1 MRMRVTFYISLLL
14 FIFASINIL
23 PQAPVIT
30 KQPKTQG
37 VIEGDSATFFI
48 EVTGDTLTY
57 QWYKDGAAISGA
69 TDSMYTT
76 PATVLADDSSL
87 FSVKVTNSHGSDSSK
102 AVALYV
108 TASGARVTGGELV
121 LYNFN
126 EGSGNTINDVS
137 GVGDPYNLTINKPS
151 GVEWTDHG
159 LLVIDSALIK
169 STSNDLKI
177 TNTVKQ
183 TNEIT
188 VEFWLRSI
196 SIENNIVFALTL
208 GSADANF
215 FVETYVPFGYNW
227 AVRTTTTDNH
237 AFPGTL
243 DTTGVNT
250 NLVHLVLTRSSDGVS
265 KIYRDGIEVASKN
278 IGGDCSNWS
287 SITYLSLASFLGGEK
302 PWKGIFYLAAVYG
315 RALDSAEV
323 VHNFIRGTGVDDPL
337 IVEQPQDKKILVG
350 YDVTFS
356 SKAVGHSPISYQ
368 WQKNGTDISGAT
380 DSLYTISKVNFADS
394 GNVYRVIATN
404 TSGSDTSNNAV
415 LSVIGVSADCP
426 DGIIHY
432 YHLSETTSPYKDT
445 VGFSDGTSSTPPTPV
460 QGIVG
465 TAQSFSNQ
473 KINIPDDRSFD
484 WKSNESFSIEFWIK
498 TNSTPSDAEVVVG
511 RRYSSSANNIWWIGL
526 NSNAK
531 VVFQLTDSGGSGVTI
546 GDKGSALSDN
556 AWHLIAAVRDNDNG
570 KNYLYVDGVKID
582 SAVQSY
588 SAGFEGTNDVS
599 LGYIN
604 FTPYYYYSGLLDEV
618 AFYSVALTEA
628 VIQNQYNKGLKGLG
642 YCELVIS
649 APSDLK
655 AIKDTQDTTNVKLS
669 WSDNS
674 SNELGFV
681 IQRKLGDSASVAAY
695 SNIDTVAANV
705 TSYVDTT
712 TTDTTKY
719 TYRLYAYNAD
729 TVSAFSNIAT
739 IVTVLPVELTSFTA
753 NVVDGKVVIS
763 WGTATEINNAGFSIE
778 RSNDNKK
785 FTEIAFVKGKG
796 TSTDKSIYNYTDKSA
811 LSGKYYYRLKQVDFD
826 GTYQYYKSIEI
837 DLGLPKNYSLEQN
850 YPNPFNPS
858 TTIRFALTTSA
869 KVNIKLY
876 NTLGQEVATILNGE
890 LNAGIHETIFNA
902 SNLSSGVYFYR
913 LEVHGADGS
922 NFVSTKRMLLMK

>member
-1 MRMRVTFYISLLL
+1 M
-14 FIFASINIL
+14 AAEL
-23 PQAPVIT
+23 PL
-30 KQPKTQG
+30 
-37 VIEGDSATFFI
+37 EH
-48 EVTGDTLTY
+48 L
-57 QWYKDGAAISGA
+57 
-69 TDSMYTT
+69 
-76 PATVLADDSSL
+76 
-87 FSVKVTNSHGSDSSK
+87 
-102 AVALYV
+102 
-108 TASGARVTGGELV
+108 
-121 LYNFN
+121 
-126 EGSGNTINDVS
+126 
-137 GVGDPYNLTINKPS
+137 NKS
-151 GVEWTDHG
+151 
-159 LLVIDSALIK
+159 
-169 STSNDLKI
+169 
-177 TNTVKQ
+177 
-183 TNEIT
+183 
-188 VEFWLRSI
+188 
-196 SIENNIVFALTL
+196 
-208 GSADANF
+208 
-215 FVETYVPFGYNW
+215 
-227 AVRTTTTDNH
+227 
-237 AFPGTL
+237 
-243 DTTGVNT
+243 
-250 NLVHLVLTRSSDGVS
+250 
-265 KIYRDGIEVASKN
+265 VAS
-278 IGGDCSNWS
+278 
-287 SITYLSLASFLGGEK
+287 
-302 PWKGIFYLAAVYG
+302 
-315 RALDSAEV
+315 
-323 VHNFIRGTGVDDPL
+323 
-337 IVEQPQDKKILVG
+337 
-350 YDVTFS
+350 
-356 SKAVGHSPISYQ
+356 
-368 WQKNGTDISGAT
+368 
-380 DSLYTISKVNFADS
+380 
-394 GNVYRVIATN
+394 N
-404 TSGSDTSNNAV
+404 T
-415 LSVIGVSADCP
+415 
-426 DGIIHY
+426 H
-432 YHLSETTSPYKDT
+432 
-445 VGFSDGTSSTPPTPV
+445 
-460 QGIVG
+460 
-465 TAQSFSNQ
+465 
-473 KINIPDDRSFD
+473 
-484 WKSNESFSIEFWIK
+484 
-498 TNSTPSDAEVVVG
+498 
-511 RRYSSSANNIWWIGL
+511 
-526 NSNAK
+526 
-531 VVFQLTDSGGSGVTI
+531 
-546 GDKGSALSDN
+546 
-556 AWHLIAAVRDNDNG
+556 G